1 MPIRPPSLDD
11 RSFDDLVSEL
21 LARIPAHTPEWTDP
35 RPGDPG
41 RTVLELFAWLT
52 DTLLY
57 RVNLSPEKQR
67 LAFLQLLGI
76 PLKPALAAQGLICLE
91 LTSPTDTQ
99 TYRLRPLARLKGP
112 VDFETC
118 DELTVLPLSLQVYVK
133 QKLSVSETARYAEV
147 VQGLSRIYNLT
158 ASQQAAPY
166 FTTPIFSGGRPEA
179 GGFSAASRTVD
190 GCFWLALL
198 AARQENQATHNQA
211 VRQALDG
218 ASDGRALLLNIGV
231 LPSLALPSDFAD
243 FGSRQQVPHV
253 WEISTGRQFRGEP
266 EYLPLTVVQD
276 SSDRLL
282 HQGIVR
288 LALPTSGQIGVP
300 DNDVRS
306 FVQAGVGSHPPRLD
320 SPETANRLVA
330 WIRLRPLQPESLRG
344 VAGANP
350 ALPDLSLSWLGINA
364 VAVDQRQT
372 IQGRV
377 LLGQSTGQADQEI
390 SLPGQSVQAE
400 SLAIEIGRAHV

>member
-198 AARQENQATHNQA
+198 ASRQENQATHNQA

-282 HQGIVR
+282 HPPITTCAASCRRGWAAIRRAWTPRKPPTGWWPGFASGPYSLNRYAALLVPTPPCRICRSAGWASMPWPSINVR
-288 LALPTSGQIGVP
+288 
-300 DNDVRS
+300 R
-306 FVQAGVGSHPPRLD
+306 FRVGSCLARAPARPTRKSACL
-320 SPETANRLVA
+320 ANRCK
-330 WIRLRPLQPESLRG
+330 RSPSPLR
-344 VAGANP
+344 
-350 ALPDLSLSWLGINA
+350 WK
-364 VAVDQRQT
+364 
-372 IQGRV
+372 
-377 LLGQSTGQADQEI
+377 
-390 SLPGQSVQAE
+390 QAE
-400 SLAIEIGRAHV
+400 GFSSHGNELRIWP

>member
-166 FTTPIFSGGRPEA
+166 FTTPIFSGGRPAA

-198 AARQENQATHNQA
+198 ASSQENQAAHNQA
-211 VRQALDG
+211 IRQALDG

-231 LPSLALPSDFAD
+231 VPTLALPSDFAD

-320 SPETANRLVA
+320 SPETATRLVA
-330 WIRLRPLQPESLRG
+330 C
-344 VAGANP
+344 GAIMP
-350 ALPDLSLSWLGINA
+350 ARW
-364 VAVDQRQT
+364 
-372 IQGRV
+372 
-377 LLGQSTGQADQEI
+377 
-390 SLPGQSVQAE
+390 
-400 SLAIEIGRAHV
+400 RA